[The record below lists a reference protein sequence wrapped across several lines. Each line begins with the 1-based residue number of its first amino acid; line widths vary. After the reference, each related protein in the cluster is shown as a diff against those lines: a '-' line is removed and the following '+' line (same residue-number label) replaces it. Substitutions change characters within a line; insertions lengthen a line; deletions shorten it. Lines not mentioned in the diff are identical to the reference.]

1 MNQKKVIM
9 YAHGSAYNHG
19 CEAIVRSTVDLL
31 SLQKEKTLLFSNDIQ
46 GDLDYKLDD
55 IVRVEPINETPVE
68 HNSPLGIIY
77 RACSHLYSDHEKMYY
92 RFFGKKRFEYMYNQ
106 GEVAL
111 SIGGDNYCYPSAIE
125 ALGTRNYWLNKKGTK
140 TVLWGATLSEV
151 FMTPDVIEDLN
162 RYSLI
167 CVRESD
173 SLELLKKYSVKA
185 KTILSPDPA
194 FALKPEETEWE
205 NRNKDIIGI
214 NISPFVFNCSKND
227 MGLKNYIVMINWILA
242 ETDFDVALIPHV
254 AFPNTNNNDVLL
266 ATKLKA
272 CFADEPRVFVVN
284 DGYNCCQIKSLIS
297 KCRIFVGART
307 HSTIAAYSTGVPT
320 LVVGYSEKSIGI
332 AKDLFGTAEGYV
344 CSLQNMEKETQLLND
359 FKSLLNNEQSVRGFL
374 KDRISE
380 YVVDH
385 KYCVDAAKELLF
397 R

>member
-1 MNQKKVIM
+1 MSQKKMIM

-31 SLQKEKTLLFSNDIQ
+31 SLQKEKTLLFSNNIQ

-55 IVRVEPINETPVE
+55 IVKVEPINETPVE

-77 RACSHLYSDHEKMYY
+77 RVRSHMYRDHEKMYY

-125 ALGTRNYWLNKKGTK
+125 GLVTRNYWLNKKGTK
-140 TVLWGATLSEV
+140 TILWGATLSET
-151 FMTPDVIEDLN
+151 FMTPDVVEDLN

-173 SLELLKKYSVKA
+173 SLELLKKYSVK
-185 KTILSPDPA
+185 TNIVLSPDPA
-194 FALKPEETEWE
+194 FALKPQKTEWE
-205 NRNKDIIGI
+205 NHNKDIVGI

-227 MGLKNYIVMINWILA
+227 MGLKNYILMINWILA
-242 ETDFDVALIPHV
+242 ETDFEIALIPHV
-254 AFPNTNNNDVLL
+254 AFPNTDNNDVLL
-266 ATKLKA
+266 ATKLKDY
-272 CFADEPRVFVVN
+272 FIDEPRVFVVN
-284 DGYNCCQIKSLIS
+284 DGYNCCQLKSLIS
-297 KCRIFVGART
+297 KCKIYVGART

-344 CSLQNMEKETQLLND
+344 CSIQNMENETQLLND
-359 FKSLLNNEQSVRGFL
+359 FKNLLNNEQTARNFL
-374 KDRISE
+374 RDRIPE
-380 YVVDH
+380 YVANH